1 MAEEVTTPAP
11 QDKAAQKTEVNAD
24 VESEE
29 ESSSESDESSE
40 SDDDDDDDESIS
52 AYDRA
57 AMRIRVCL

>member
-40 SDDDDDDDESIS
+40 SDDDDDDESIS